1 MDGTPTIY
9 SMERKIIN
17 AVGLLLYGSSVWAQ
31 AVAPNDSVR
40 NEAAAQHIR
49 SMYTD
54 ALTHQTGY
62 RLLQSLCAEVGPRPV
77 CSTGDAKAIAW
88 AVAQLEK
95 MDFDSVYVQPVPEN
109 PHWVRGV
116 ETATA
121 LGFGKAGAL
130 NVTALGGSV
139 GTPGGNRGKGITAQ
153 VVEVKSFAELD
164 RLAAAGGVSGK
175 IVFFNRPMDPSF
187 IHTGSAYGNAGD
199 QRWAGAQEASK
210 HGAVAVLV
218 RSLTLRTDDYPHTG
232 GMSYGDAPV
241 KIPAAGISTVD
252 ANWLSEQLKNRPE
265 LEVRLVLGCE
275 SRGTC
280 FSYNVVGEWRGTGRP
295 EEIAVVGGHL
305 DSWDLATGAQDDGA
319 GCAQSIQALGLMMR
333 SGYKPQRTHR
343 VVLFANEEFGL
354 NGARTYAE
362 KAQQRGEK
370 HVLAM
375 ESDGGSGTPRGFST
389 ENQAARAQ
397 IERFQSLLAPYG
409 LLSYSVGGSGAD
421 IGALRGQNNVVLVG
435 LSADSQR
442 YFDYHHSAQDVIE
455 TIHPRELEL
464 GAAAM
469 ASLLYLFDSFP
480 Q

>member
-1 MDGTPTIY
+1 
-9 SMERKIIN
+9 MERKNISFWL
-17 AVGLLLYGSSVWAQ
+17 AVLSYAATAWGQPVMPTDSVWQ
-31 AVAPNDSVR
+31 AI
-40 NEAAAQHIR
+40 AAKQIR
-49 SMYTD
+49 AMYTD
-54 ALTHQTGY
+54 ALAHQDGY

-77 CSTGDAKAIAW
+77 CSAGDAKAIAW
-88 AVAQLEK
+88 AVNRLEE
-95 MDFDSVYVQPVPEN
+95 MGLDSVYVQSVPEN

-116 ETATA
+116 EKATV
-121 LGFGKAGAL
+121 LGLGKAGVL
-130 NVTALGGSV
+130 SVTALGGSV
-139 GTPGGNRGKGITAQ
+139 GTPGGDRGKGITAQ
-153 VVEVKSFAELD
+153 VIEVKSFAELD
-164 RLAAAGGVSGK
+164 RWAAEGKVAGK
-175 IVFFNRPMDPSF
+175 IVFFNRPMDPSY

-232 GMSYGDAPV
+232 AMGYGNAPV
-241 KIPAAGISTVD
+241 KIPAAGISTLD
-252 ANWLSEQLKNRPE
+252 ANWLSAQLKSHPE

-275 SRGTC
+275 TRGTC
-280 FSYNVVGEWRGTGRP
+280 YSYNVVGEWRGTQNP
-295 EEIAVVGGHL
+295 NEIAVVGGHL

-319 GCAQSIQALGLMMR
+319 GCAQSMQALGLLKR
-333 SGYKPQRTHR
+333 SGYQPNRTLR

-362 KAQQRGEK
+362 VAQSNGEQ
-370 HVLAM
+370 HVLAI

-389 ENQAARAQ
+389 ENQAARALLEQ
-397 IERFQSLLAPYG
+397 FQPLLAPYG

-421 IGALRGQNNVVLVG
+421 IGALRGQGNVVLVG

-469 ASLLYLFDSFP
+469 AALLYLYDSTP
-480 Q
+480 H